1 MADNS
6 NINGGTSPGD
16 GASSSYFKERLLSD
30 AEKVSQKD
38 LDELDTSLPKKISS
52 FEMKSLADGIGWIN
66 TLLDRVRTIY
76 DMLRDRDYH
85 ISVRTKA
92 LVGAALLY
100 FVLPTDIIPDFIP
113 GIGYIDDALV
123 LSTLWKLIGDEIDA
137 FLGSRGARPAA
148 AEGSAPAEPSQAPG
162 DAPAA

>member
-6 NINGGTSPGD
+6 TINRGETPAD
-16 GASSSYFKERLLSD
+16 GSSSSYFKERLLND

-52 FEMKSLADGIGWIN
+52 IEMKSLAEGVGWIN

-76 DMLRDRDYH
+76 GMLRDRDYR

-92 LVGAALLY
+92 LVGAALVY
-100 FVLPTDIIPDFIP
+100 FVLPTDIVPDFIP

-123 LSTLWKLIGDEIDA
+123 LSTLWKMIGEEIDA
-137 FLGSRGARPAA
+137 YLGFKGSRSASQESPSAA
-148 AEGSAPAEPSQAPG
+148 SPETPSA
-162 DAPAA
+162 